1 MKRLFLYFF
10 LILFSLQTP
19 SQADDIRDLQIEGM
33 SIGDSLLDYFSEK
46 EINNRKRYRK
56 QAGENKKYAILDLS
70 NVKNYDKANV
80 GFKDSD
86 SGFKIVIVTGYIW
99 FNNDI
104 KGCLKKR
111 EEILSEIKSLFS
123 NLKIQDD
130 GKSRHKFDNKSFTY
144 TTYFLFPGEFP
155 QDHNAVSCY
164 DWSEDSEHTDH
175 LRIGIV
181 TSAYMKWLYE
191 VADKTL

>member
-1 MKRLFLYFF
+1 MKKLLGILVLGLFL
-10 LILFSLQTP
+10 ITS
-19 SQADDIRDLQIEGM
+19 SQADDIRDFQIEGM
-33 SIGDSLLDYFSEK
+33 SVGDSLLDYFSEE
-46 EINNRKRYRK
+46 EINNGKEYRK
-56 QAGENKKYAILDLS
+56 QAGENKKYAIFNLS

-80 GFKDSD
+80 AFKDSD
-86 SGFKIVIVTGYIW
+86 SKFKIAVVSGYIW
-99 FNNDI
+99 FDNDI

-155 QDHNAVSCY
+155 QDHILVSCY
-164 DWSEDSEHTDH
+164 DWSEDLEYQDH
-175 LRIGIV
+175 FRIGIT
-181 TSAYMKWLYE
+181 TSEYMKWLYE
-191 VADKTL
+191 VAGKKL

>member
-1 MKRLFLYFF
+1 MKKFLAIVI
-10 LILFSLQTP
+10 LIFTFQTP
-19 SQADDIRDLQIEGM
+19 SQADDIRDFQIEGM
-33 SIGDSLLDYFSEK
+33 SIGDSLLDYFSEE
-46 EINNRKRYRK
+46 EINNGKEYRK
-56 QAGENKKYAILDLS
+56 QAGENKKYAIFNLS

-80 GFKDSD
+80 AFKDSD
-86 SGFKIVIVTGYIW
+86 SKFKIAVVSGYIW
-99 FNNDI
+99 FDNDI
-104 KGCLKKR
+104 KGCLKKK

-130 GKSRHKFDNKSFTY
+130 GKSKHEFDNKSFTY
-144 TTYFLFPGEFP
+144 NTYFLFPGEFP
-155 QDHNAVSCY
+155 QDHIAVSCY

-181 TSAYMKWLYE
+181 TSEYMKWLYE